1 MCSGTLRSITVK
13 KLTFSI
19 SAAALAI
26 ALSAAAAFAAELPT
40 YEAAGIPVSPV
51 QVRVLG
57 AAHVEQQ
64 VTAPESAVTVH
75 QASVLTP
82 RKLKTATVGAAR

>member
-1 MCSGTLRSITVK
+1 MKALKVSIAAAVLAVASGT
-13 KLTFSI
+13 
-19 SAAALAI
+19 AGM
-26 ALSAAAAFAAELPT
+26 AAELPT
-40 YEAAGIPVSPV
+40 YEAHGFPASPV

-64 VTAPESAVTVH
+64 SAAPAAVSPH

-82 RKLKTATVGAAR
+82 RKLKTATVTTGAAR